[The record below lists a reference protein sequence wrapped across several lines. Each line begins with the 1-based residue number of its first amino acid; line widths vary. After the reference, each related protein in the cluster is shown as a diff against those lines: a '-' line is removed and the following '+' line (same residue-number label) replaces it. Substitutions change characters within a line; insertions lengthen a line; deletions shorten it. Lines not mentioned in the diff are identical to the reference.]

1 MNLELLAK
9 DHELELLRHG
19 EGQLT
24 TDAMQYLSSIDLI
37 DAPLSDEEH
46 NEIYEWLEKDN
57 LGETVYRLIARVV
70 LDGQATAQALV
81 GMMYNKLRS
90 YKHKQHIIDIML
102 NAVSSSKFI
111 EVNRVGMYLMF
122 TCKNKLPKEI
132 ADKRKQLSYV
142 LPSIDIPLKITNNS
156 MIGYKTINQ
165 SIICGGVLKHHDKPL
180 NLNHINRVNRTPYR
194 VDNRIQFL
202 VTPKF
207 DSEPKMKDDGN
218 MESELDVSKR
228 FETWS
233 QLMDEL
239 PAKAKLMAQNG
250 NRFYIHHR
258 FDNGGRCYAKA
269 HHFNYQSIAYIKAMI
284 QSYNKE
290 IVEPEF

>member
-24 TDAMQYLSSIDLI
+24 TDAMQYLNNIDLL
-37 DAPLSDEEH
+37 DAPLSAEEH
-46 NEIYEWLEKDN
+46 NEIFEWLEKDN

-142 LPSIDIPLKITNNS
+142 LPSIDIPLKVTNNS

-218 MESELDVSKR
+218 METELDVSKR

-239 PAKAKLMAQNG
+239 PAKSKLMAQNG

>member
-24 TDAMQYLSSIDLI
+24 TDAMQYLNNIDLL

-81 GMMYNKLRS
+81 GMMFNKLRS

-142 LPSIDIPLKITNNS
+142 LPSIDIPLKVTNNS

-218 MESELDVSKR
+218 METELDVSKR

-239 PAKAKLMAQNG
+239 PSKAKLMAQNG

-290 IVEPEF
+290 IVEPDF

>member
-1 MNLELLAK
+1 MNLEKLAK

-19 EGQLT
+19 EEQLT
-24 TDAMQYLSSIDLI
+24 SESLKYLDSINI
-37 DAPLSDEEH
+37 DEAPLSDNEKGELHDWLYGEH
-46 NEIYEWLEKDN
+46 LP
-57 LGETVYRLIARVV
+57 ETLYRLVARVV
-70 LDGQATAQALV
+70 LDNKVTAQALV
-81 GMMYNKLRS
+81 GMMYNKLRNYS
-90 YKHKQHIIDIML
+90 NKQHIIDIML
-102 NAVSSSKFI
+102 NAVASNKFI

-122 TCKNKLPKEI
+122 TCKNKLPTDI
-132 ADKRKQLSYV
+132 VDKRKQLGYV
-142 LPSIDIPLKITNNS
+142 LPSLDIPLKVTNNS
-156 MIGYKTINQ
+156 MIGYRTINQ
-165 SIICGGVLKHHDKPL
+165 SVICGGILKHHDKPL

-202 VTPKF
+202 VKPKF
-207 DSEPKMKDDGN
+207 DAEPKMKDNGE
-218 MESELDVSKR
+218 METEKDVSKR
-228 FETWS
+228 FETWT

-239 PAKAKLMAQNG
+239 PDRAKLMAQNG

-269 HHFNYQSIAYIKAMI
+269 HHFNYQGIAYIKAMI

>member
-1 MNLELLAK
+1 MNLEQLAK

-19 EGQLT
+19 EEQLT
-24 TDAMQYLSSIDLI
+24 TDAMQYLDNIDLL

-57 LGETVYRLIARVV
+57 LGETIYRLIARVV

-90 YKHKQHIIDIML
+90 YEHKQHIIDIML

-111 EVNRVGMYLMF
+111 EVNRLGMYLMF

-156 MIGYKTINQ
+156 MIGYRTINQ

-239 PAKAKLMAQNG
+239 PSKAKLMAQNG

-290 IVEPEF
+290 LVEPEF

>member
-24 TDAMQYLSSIDLI
+24 TDAMQYLNNIDLT
-37 DAPLSDEEH
+37 DAPLTREEYV
-46 NEIYEWLEKDN
+46 ELYEWLEKDN

-81 GMMYNKLRS
+81 GMMFNKLRS

-142 LPSIDIPLKITNNS
+142 LPSIDIPLKVTNNS

-218 MESELDVSKR
+218 METELDVSKR

-239 PAKAKLMAQNG
+239 PSKAKLMAQNG

-290 IVEPEF
+290 IVEPDF

>member
-132 ADKRKQLSYV
+132 TDKRKQLSYV